1 MKRHIVLKSLIAC
14 CCLPLFT
21 ACEKELKPFDS
32 NDAWLNFHYINW
44 SGGREELM
52 QDDSYYSFAM
62 RSASLGVDLE
72 QDTVWLEVETMG
84 YVYDQD
90 RTIELKQVP
99 ISDEDLQEYGEAE
112 AQAGVH
118 YVPFDDATLLSKSY
132 VPAGAT
138 IAKVPIVVLRDPS
151 LDTQSVALRITF
163 KDNGIFQPGYPAYN
177 THTLHI
183 SGRLTRPSQ
192 WDLNYWDYNFVEYT
206 ETIHELMIQ
215 WTGNAWDDD
224 YIKELTAG
232 DSAYLDYLKGYFQE
246 KLAELNAERQA
257 QGLDILREPDGTPVK
272 FEPKSWA

>member
-1 MKRHIVLKSLIAC
+1 M
-14 CCLPLFT
+14 
-21 ACEKELKPFDS
+21 
-32 NDAWLNFHYINW
+32 
-44 SGGREELM
+44 
-52 QDDSYYSFAM
+52 
-62 RSASLGVDLE
+62 
-72 QDTVWLEVETMG
+72 
-84 YVYDQD
+84 
-90 RTIELKQVP
+90 
-99 ISDEDLQEYGEAE
+99 
-112 AQAGVH
+112 
-118 YVPFDDATLLSKSY
+118 
-132 VPAGAT
+132 
-138 IAKVPIVVLRDPS
+138 PIVVLRDPS

-224 YIKELTAG
+224 YIKELAAG

-246 KLAELNAERQA
+246 KLAELNAKRQA